1 MKYLIMTVLQIA
13 AKIKLVKKLGK
24 CNIHVENMIA
34 FNLGIQE
41 AETNKA
47 LWVWVHLD
55 LHSEFHIS

>member
-1 MKYLIMTVLQIA
+1 MYFTLFYFIFTHIGMKYLIMTVLQIA
-13 AKIKLVKKLGK
+13 AIIKLVKKLGK

-47 LWVWVHLD
+47 L
-55 LHSEFHIS
+55 